1 MQMYLQMY
9 LQFFK
14 DKNLLVFSK
23 YLKWKRTILSVRFYL
38 KSTEIS
44 TTFSNRNFVC
54 LTKRNNKLIQ
64 LQQLRDGGAFNF
76 VSSYPITRTEW
87 CWIYGKNWKMTR
99 IQIIWDKNP
108 LFNEFNIHMSTNRKS
123 TFTLVCDKQKTI
135 KFE

>member
-1 MQMYLQMY
+1 MYLQMY

-64 LQQLRDGGAFNF
+64 LQQLRDGGALIL
-76 VSSYPITRTEW
+76 YPHILLRVQNDAE
-87 CWIYGKNWKMTR
+87 YMGKIER
-99 IQIIWDKNP
+99 
-108 LFNEFNIHMSTNRKS
+108 
-123 TFTLVCDKQKTI
+123 
-135 KFE
+135 